1 MFIGGGSHDLSLTE
15 KEQGKVFKVVV
26 QGKLTKEDYKAF
38 VLRIGSPEDGL
49 AGSHRSSKG
58 TG

>member
-1 MFIGGGSHDLSLTE
+1 MALSLTE